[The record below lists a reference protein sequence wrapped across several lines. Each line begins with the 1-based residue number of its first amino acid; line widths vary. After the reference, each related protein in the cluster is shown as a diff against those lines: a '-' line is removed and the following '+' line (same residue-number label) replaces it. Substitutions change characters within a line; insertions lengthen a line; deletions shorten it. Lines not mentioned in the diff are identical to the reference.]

1 VLWASKRSIA
11 LAVYGSTHVG
21 VVRDNNED
29 AFLIA
34 EAGTGAPLLH
44 ALQYREDLLT
54 TPLLLAVSD
63 GMGGE
68 NAGEIASAL
77 TLETVRRALAQ
88 GLKDGDVPDALRSAV
103 RQANDAVWAAATGP
117 DRKGMGATLVA
128 AVVDGPRVFF
138 TVVGDS
144 RAYVMR
150 SGELIQVTK
159 DQSALQQFID
169 CGPATPEL
177 VAAFP
182 YKNVI
187 LEAVGRVYMPSTPI
201 GRLDLRNGDRLLLCS
216 DGLSSEVTD
225 EEIGTIL
232 ARVPDPEVA
241 CTRLIHAANMNGG
254 HDNITVILV
263 TASGAGLPDAGPEE
277 SVLRTFATIPPPPAR

>member
-11 LAVYGSTHVG
+11 VSVYGSTHVG
-21 VVRDNNED
+21 AVRDNNED

-34 EAGTGAPLLH
+34 EAGTGTALLH
-44 ALQYREDLLT
+44 ALQHREDLLT

-77 TLETVRRALAQ
+77 TLETVRVALARD
-88 GLKDGDVPDALRSAV
+88 LRDRDVPDALRSAV
-103 RQANDAVWAAATGP
+103 RQANDAVWTAATGP

-150 SGELIQVTK
+150 NGELIQVTK

-169 CGPATPEL
+169 SGPATPEL

-187 LEAVGRVYMPSTPI
+187 LEAVGRVHAPSMPI
-201 GRLDLRNGDRLLLCS
+201 GRLALRNGDRLLLCS

-225 EEIGTIL
+225 EEIGAIL

-241 CTRLIHAANMNGG
+241 CTRLIRAANVNGG
-254 HDNITVILV
+254 HDNITVILA
-263 TASGAGLPDAGPEE
+263 TASGAGLPDAEPEE
-277 SVLRTFATIPPPPAR
+277 SVLRTFATIPPPSGG